1 MKSKVETREMTIEN
15 AIKRTVKKVSNIFP
29 FHLPSSSAIKLI
41 EKATTL
47 NHQHQQ
53 HFFFVLLEKGKIHF
67 PF

>member
-29 FHLPSSSAIKLI
+29 FHLPSSSAIKLKRQPPSTSNI
-41 EKATTL
+41 
-47 NHQHQQ
+47 NNI
-53 HFFFVLLEKGKIHF
+53 FFFVLLEKGKIHF